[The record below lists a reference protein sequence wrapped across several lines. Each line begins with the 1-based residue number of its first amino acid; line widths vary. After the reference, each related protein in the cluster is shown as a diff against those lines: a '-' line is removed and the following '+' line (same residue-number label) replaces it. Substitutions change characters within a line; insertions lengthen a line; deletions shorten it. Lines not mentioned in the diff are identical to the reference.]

1 MTALHGTTIIEQEPQ
16 MVHPMGATVGIAL
29 LLQENV
35 AHHLSEGHVPF
46 AMIDDDLGVR
56 HTQAEEEAAIEGGQ
70 DPRLPGNTHHDG
82 TPVQGHH
89 RVVHDGIRD
98 RLYEPDLL
106 HHPVGTLLPTIVA
119 LAHLHHQCAV
129 ILHEK
134 E

>member
-1 MTALHGTTIIEQEPQ
+1 
-16 MVHPMGATVGIAL
+16 MGATVGIAL

-35 AHHLSEGHVPF
+35 AHQLSETHVPF

-56 HTQAEEEAAIEGGQ
+56 HTQAEEEAAIEGDQ
-70 DPRLPGNTHHDG
+70 DHRLPTHHDG
-82 TPVQGHH
+82 IHVQGLH

-98 RLYEPDLL
+98 RLYEPDHL
-106 HHPVGTLLPTIVA
+106 HHPVGTLLPTAVA
-119 LAHLHHQCAV
+119 LAHLHHQYAV